1 MSKNEVKYLN
11 IADSIKIKILSN
23 IYKPGDLLPSENSL
37 CEEYA
42 VSRMTIRKAI
52 EVLIGEGYLMSSPGK
67 GTYVREY
74 SLNKFEVGFQID
86 EIIRGGYSHAKLIHA
101 KIMAPTIELV
111 YHLQV
116 APKTK
121 IVCIRSMLFQGER
134 PVALD
139 EKYIPYFPG
148 MNIKEDSFSYRDM
161 VSIIFGENYGFGYWE
176 EIFVTGVMTD
186 AGIGAFFEEMTG
198 EPQKKQ
204 KFMMLFEQ
212 KLYDSDDI
220 PIGYGKLYVES
231 DLCRLRGNSRV

>member
-1 MSKNEVKYLN
+1 MSREVKYIN
-11 IADSIKIKILSN
+11 IAESIKMKILN
-23 IYKPGDLLPSENSL
+23 KIYQPGCSLPSEKAL
-37 CEEYA
+37 CGEYD

-52 EVLIGEGYLMSSPGK
+52 EILIGEGYLRSLPGK
-67 GTYVREY
+67 GTFVREY
-74 SLNKFEVGFQID
+74 SNSKFEFTFDIDQI
-86 EIIRGGYSHAKLIHA
+86 IKGGYTRAKLLHA

-148 MNIKEDSFSYRDM
+148 MDIEEESFSYRDM
-161 VSIIFGENYGFGYWE
+161 PSIIYGKNHAFGYRE
-176 EIFVTGVMTD
+176 EIVMNGFVTD
-186 AGIGAFFEEMTG
+186 AEIGGYFEEMSDKTAHK
-198 EPQKKQ
+198 E
-204 KFMMLFEQ
+204 KFMMLFEE

-220 PIGYGKLYVES
+220 PVGYGKLFVES
-231 DLCRLRGNSRV
+231 DLCEVKGKYKV

>member
-1 MSKNEVKYLN
+1 MSKTEAKYIA
-11 IADSIKIKILSN
+11 IADSIKKKILN
-23 IYKPGDLLPSENSL
+23 KIYVAGDCLPSENSL
-37 CEEYA
+37 CEDYG

-52 EVLIGEGYLMSSPGK
+52 EVLVGEGYLKSSPGK

-74 SLNKFEVGFQID
+74 SLNKFEVGFDIEEVIQ
-86 EIIRGGYSHAKLIHA
+86 GGYSLAKLLHA
-101 KIMAPTIELV
+101 KIMAPTIDLV

-121 IVCIRSMLFQGER
+121 LVCIRSMLYQGKR

-161 VSIIFGENYGFGYWE
+161 ANVVFGENYGYGYWE
-176 EIFVTGVMTD
+176 EVDVNGVITD
-186 AGIGAFFEEMTG
+186 DEVRRYFLEEGGDPG
-198 EPQKKQ
+198 EKQ
-204 KFMMLFEQ
+204 PFMMLFEQ

-220 PIGYGKLYVES
+220 PLGYGRLYVEGDICCLQGLS
-231 DLCRLRGNSRV
+231 KV

>member
-1 MSKNEVKYLN
+1 MSKSEVKYLN
-11 IADSIKIKILSN
+11 IADTIKIKILSN
-23 IYKPGDLLPSENSL
+23 IFKPGDLLPSENSL

-52 EVLIGEGYLMSSPGK
+52 EVLVSEGYLMSSPGK
-67 GTYVREY
+67 GTFVKEY
-74 SLNKFEVGFQID
+74 SLDKFDVGFQVETVIV
-86 EIIRGGYSHAKLIHA
+86 GGYSHAKLIHA
-101 KIMAPTIELV
+101 KIMAPTIDLV

-161 VSIIFGENYGFGYWE
+161 VSIIFGEHYGFGYWE
-176 EIFVTGVMTD
+176 EIFISGVTTD
-186 AGIGAFFEEMTG
+186 AQTKLYFDEMS
-198 EPQKKQ
+198 ESVSQKQ
-204 KFMMLFEQ
+204 RFMMLFEE

-231 DLCRLRGNSRV
+231 DLCRLCGSSKV

>member
-1 MSKNEVKYLN
+1 
-11 IADSIKIKILSN
+11 KILNN

-37 CEEYA
+37 CEEYS

-67 GTYVREY
+67 GTFVKEY
-74 SLNKFEVGFQID
+74 SLNKFDVGFKIE
-86 EIIRGGYSHAKLIHA
+86 EIIKGGYTYAKLIHA
-101 KIMAPTIELV
+101 RIMAPTIELV

-121 IVCIRSMLFQGER
+121 IVCIRSMLYQGER

-161 VSIIFGENYGFGYWE
+161 VSIIFGETYSYGYWE
-176 EIFVTGVMTD
+176 EIFITGVAAD
-186 AGIGAFFEEMTG
+186 AEIHQYFDEVAGDHF
-198 EPQKKQ
+198 KKQ

-212 KLYDSDDI
+212 KMFDVDDI

-231 DLCRLRGNSRV
+231 DVCHLKGSLRV